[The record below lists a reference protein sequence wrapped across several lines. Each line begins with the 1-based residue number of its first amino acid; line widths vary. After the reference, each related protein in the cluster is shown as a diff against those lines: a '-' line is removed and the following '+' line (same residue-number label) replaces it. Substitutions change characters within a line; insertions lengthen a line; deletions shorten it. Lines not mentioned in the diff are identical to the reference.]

1 MVDVGCLFLQS
12 GGDLDARSSV
22 TDGGDAFAF
31 GVEVGV
37 PVRRMAEV
45 ALEFLDTR
53 VGWKLPLVEVAVCR
67 DDEVELKVVNCRC
80 GEVGNIQTPF
90 GIFRDPLCRVDFGL
104 EPALRVDIE
113 FSSERLPV
121 VLDLIALSVFL
132 RPVDFR
138 RVC

>member
-1 MVDVGCLFLQS
+1 MSGLFLQR

-31 GVEVGV
+31 WVEVGV

-45 ALEFLDTR
+45 PLELLDTW
-53 VGWKLPLVEVAVCR
+53 VGWKLPLVEVTVRC
-67 DDEVELKVVNCRC
+67 DDEVELKVVDCRC
-80 GEVGNIQTPF
+80 GEVGNIQSPL
-90 GIFRDPLCRVDFGL
+90 GLFRNPLCRVDFGL

-121 VLDLIALSVFL
+121 VFDLIALSVFF